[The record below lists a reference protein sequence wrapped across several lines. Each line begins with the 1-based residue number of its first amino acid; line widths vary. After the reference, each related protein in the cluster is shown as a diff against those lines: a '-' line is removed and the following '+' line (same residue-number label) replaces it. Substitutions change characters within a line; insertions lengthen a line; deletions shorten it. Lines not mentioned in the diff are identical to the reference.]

1 MAGGLVN
8 LSEKLRNIFFETP
21 ELYEDNEASSHA
33 LSVTA
38 LLFTPPLSDGGGGL
52 GH

>member
-1 MAGGLVN
+1 MAEGLVN
-8 LSEKLRNIFFETP
+8 LSEKVRNMFFEIS
-21 ELYEDNEASSHA
+21 ELDAGTELNSHA

-38 LLFTPPLSDGGGGL
+38 LLLVPPLSDGGGGF